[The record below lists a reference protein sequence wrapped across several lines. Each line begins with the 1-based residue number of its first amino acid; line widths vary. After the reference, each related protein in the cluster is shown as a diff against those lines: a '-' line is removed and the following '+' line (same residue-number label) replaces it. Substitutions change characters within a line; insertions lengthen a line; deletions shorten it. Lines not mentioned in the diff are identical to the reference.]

1 MDSPLNNPDTDFS
14 KALVILDVIFLIIF
28 VIEAVLKII
37 AFGFFWNNYEGVQP
51 YILNGWNLLDFTVV
65 VISLVDTYYTYISHS
80 NSAQDLSSIKALRAV
95 RALRPLRMI
104 SRNKGLRIAI
114 QALFTSIPA
123 MANVLLICLLFILI
137 FAILG
142 VNFFKGTYYYCQ
154 VPDNNSADEIIDWRN
169 CLDTGGTWVRRGANF
184 DNVLIA

>member
-1 MDSPLNNPDTDFS
+1 MNDPDTTF
-14 KALVILDVIFLIIF
+14 ARTLVIFDVIFLIIF

-37 AFGFFWNNYEGVQP
+37 AFGFFWNNYKGVQA
-51 YILNGWNLLDFTVV
+51 YIRNGWNVLDFTVV
-65 VISLVDTYYTYISHS
+65 VVSLVDTYYTYISYS
-80 NSAQDLSSIKALRAV
+80 DSAQDLSSIKALRAV

-104 SRNKGLRIAI
+104 SKNKGLRIAI

-123 MANVLLICLLFILI
+123 MANVLLICMLFILI

-154 VPDNNSADEIIDWRN
+154 VPVKDLTTKIFDWRN
-169 CLDTGGTWVRRGANF
+169 CLDMGGTWEQRGANF